1 MVEKIIPSLISKID
15 YIVVAIK
22 EPKDFESMT
31 IDQLVGN
38 LQA

>member
-1 MVEKIIPSLISKID
+1 MVEKSIPSSEFD